1 MRFSRTISTIE
12 SHAGGE
18 PLRIVTAGIPPL
30 PGATI
35 FERRAA
41 MREHHDELRRL
52 LMWEPRGH
60 ADMYG
65 CLLTPPVTPGATFGV
80 LFMHNEGFSTMCGH
94 GIIALTTA
102 LLETGMVSRTGPATE
117 IGYDTPAG
125 FVLAR
130 AELDGDRVRR
140 VTFRNVPSFIQ
151 TASLPIVVDGREL
164 TVDVAF
170 GGAFYALVEA
180 SALAPGLTIEPGR
193 AAELIERGMA
203 VKNAVE
209 AAAMIAHPDEPGL
222 YGIYGTII
230 AGPPV
235 APGAHSRNV
244 TIFAEGE
251 VDRSPTGT
259 GVSARLAALHARG
272 EIVSGQEIAIESIIG
287 SRFTGRIVG
296 ETRVGDYPAIIPEVG
311 GRGFISG
318 FCQFVLDP
326 EDEAGRGFLVR

>member
-1 MRFSRTISTIE
+1 MRFSRYISTIE
-12 SHAGGE
+12 AHAGGE
-18 PLRIVTAGIPPL
+18 PLRIVTAGVPPL

-35 FERRAA
+35 LERRAA
-41 MREHHDELRRL
+41 MRERHDDLRRL

-102 LLETGMVSRTGPATE
+102 LLETGMVARAGATAA

-125 FVLAR
+125 FVLAH
-130 AELDGDRVRR
+130 AEMEDDRVRR
-140 VTFRNVPSFIQ
+140 ATFRNVPSFVH
-151 TASLPIVVDGREL
+151 TAAMPIVVDGREI

-170 GGAFYALVEA
+170 GGAFYAIVEA
-180 SALAPGLTIEPGR
+180 AALAPDLALEPGHSR
-193 AAELIERGMA
+193 ELIARGMA
-203 VKNAVE
+203 VKHAVE
-209 AAAMIAHPDEPGL
+209 AAATIAHPDEPGL
-222 YGIYGTII
+222 HGIYGTII
-230 AGPPV
+230 TG
-235 APGAHSRNV
+235 PGAESDSHSRNV

-259 GVSARLAALHARG
+259 GVSARLAAHYARG
-272 EIVSGQEIAIESIIG
+272 DVALGQEIAIESIIG
-287 SRFTGRIVG
+287 SRFTGRVLA
-296 ETRVGDYPAIIPEVG
+296 ETRVGDRPAIVPEVG

-318 FCQFVLDP
+318 FSQFVLDP

>member
-1 MRFSRTISTIE
+1 MRFSRFISTIE
-12 SHAGGE
+12 AHAGGE
-18 PLRIVTAGIPPL
+18 PLRIVTAGVPPL

-35 FERRAA
+35 LERRAA
-41 MREHHDELRRL
+41 MRERHDDLRRL

-65 CLLTPPVTPGATFGV
+65 CILTPPVTPAATYGV

-102 LLETGMVSRTGPATE
+102 LLETGMVPSAGASTA

-130 AELDGDRVRR
+130 AEMSDDRVRR
-140 VTFRNVPSFIQ
+140 DSFRNVPSFVHS
-151 TASLPIVVDGREL
+151 TTLPIVVEGREIV
-164 TVDVAF
+164 VDVAF

-180 SALAPGLTIEPGR
+180 SALAPGLALEPGHSR
-193 AAELIERGMA
+193 ELIARGMA
-203 VKNAVE
+203 VKHAVE
-209 AAAMIAHPDEPGL
+209 AAATIAHPDEPGL
-222 YGIYGTII
+222 HGIYGTII
-230 AGPPV
+230 TGPPMQSD
-235 APGAHSRNV
+235 AHSRNV

-259 GVSARLAALHARG
+259 GVSARLATHYARG
-272 EIVSGQEIAIESIIG
+272 EVALGQEIAIESIIG
-287 SRFTGRIVG
+287 SRFTGRVQA
-296 ETRVGDYPAIIPEVG
+296 ETRVGDYPAIIPEIG

-318 FCQFVLDP
+318 FSQFVLDP
-326 EDEAGRGFLVR
+326 EDEAGQGFLVR